1 MALTVDGPPMFN
13 ITIASD
19 VWTNDHEHFEYN
31 FRSNTTY
38 LLGFKYRTALVTQ
51 VYNATRMHVYLL
63 PLAGALCKVA
73 YERASALVTAVDFL
87 RVDMVVVWK
96 KESMDDFGRLCQQSP
111 MGTPVL
117 MAIARVAR
125 LSKFLAAPIMA
136 ISLGSFRE
144 PVSTFDSR
152 HCGPLFLYAHVVHS
166 TYRAYVWVC
175 RPDGKYNG

>member
-1 MALTVDGPPMFN
+1 M
-13 ITIASD
+13 
-19 VWTNDHEHFEYN
+19 
-31 FRSNTTY
+31 
-38 LLGFKYRTALVTQ
+38 GFKYRTALVTQ
-51 VYNATRMHVYLL
+51 VHNATRMHVYLL

-125 LSKFLAAPIMA
+125 LSGRANHANFIGGRSVSVSAHLTLATVARYFSTHTYTARTGPTYGYADPM
-136 ISLGSFRE
+136 GS
-144 PVSTFDSR
+144 TMGN
-152 HCGPLFLYAHVVHS
+152 CTGA
-166 TYRAYVWVC
+166 
-175 RPDGKYNG
+175 